1 MNNARARL
9 SEADDVRLEFYK
21 QASKPFARF
30 SKPYFQVAQPKKYRS
45 SAYVFKTFKR
55 FKKFFLC
62 FVQLRKKHE
71 LAYIYVLTTV

>member
-1 MNNARARL
+1 MNNARL

-45 SAYVFKTFKR
+45 SAYVFKPFKR
-55 FKKFFLC
+55 FQIFLKKC
-62 FVQLRKKHE
+62 FVQLRKKRE